1 MLQKIHRKL
10 GIPDSYLRNSKMP
23 VYIEPDNL
31 ISIGNDIYGRSQM
44 LTPSAAKKWFAMKLA
59 AGEDN
64 VSLYVVS
71 AFRSVSYQTF
81 LIKSKIEKGHSV
93 EDILK
98 VNAAPGCSEHHTGRA
113 IDLTTESSEVLSES
127 FDETDAFKWL
137 SINAINFGFNMS
149 YPKQNMNGLLYE
161 PWHWC
166 CTDA

>member
-81 LIKSKIEKGHSV
+81 LIKSKIEKG
-93 EDILK
+93 L
-98 VNAAPGCSEHHTGRA
+98 
-113 IDLTTESSEVLSES
+113 DLTTESSEVLSES